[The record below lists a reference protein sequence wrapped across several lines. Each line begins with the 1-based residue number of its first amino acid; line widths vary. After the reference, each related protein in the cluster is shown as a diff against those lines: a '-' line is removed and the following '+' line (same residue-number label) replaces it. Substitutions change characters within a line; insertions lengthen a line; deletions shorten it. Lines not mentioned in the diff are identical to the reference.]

1 MNPIKRVC
9 ALGLSLLLVCGSV
22 SMAALAEGES
32 SSTSQGS
39 STGTTSSATTPPTG
53 QSIRVTISDIGK
65 RGSYVRAVVEDEEG
79 NAPVGLK
86 LTLEVDGVEK
96 DTATVQERL
105 VEFTGY
111 ELQAGD
117 TEIVIKSARQTVES
131 AGKTYEAAKGSWTI
145 SHSPEELLGFTF
157 SEYERTLDGET
168 GAFEMRWNYYTSM
181 SANGA
186 DIVALIA
193 GDERF
198 SVYSSSGTVTAD
210 LSELPHGS
218 HTLTYVFELK
228 NGQEVELK
236 QSEPLIREGRVSTT
250 LKVAVV
256 NGKITATLTDQWG
269 RPVAN
274 HPVSL
279 MVGNASYAAQ
289 ETNSRGVVTFNIAAP
304 ADGTEVICTAEERT
318 TQDNVTYLAS
328 TGRLES
334 GGEGTDSTTSV
345 TTSTTTTREV
355 LTTTSRRKTTT
366 TSKEGE
372 TTTTAKTYPT
382 VTGAGT
388 TGKEGD
394 QIAVNVT
401 FDTGVR
407 DQFGVKDADFEGKAR
422 LLLDPSLYSQIVGD
436 SNAVVMLSVRHSPIE
451 VTDQMISTAIANVS
465 KYSAFHA
472 ENIQRITVDLSV
484 LFKSGDNEV
493 QMTAL
498 PTGNYTIRLPL
509 PKSMQKVKRIGI
521 SAAGEE
527 GISTP
532 VEARIEN
539 GYLEFDTQFL
549 STFAILGFEE
559 ATTRA
564 ISQVPTLVIW
574 MFVVAG
580 VLLIGAGLLLY
591 FFVIRKP
598 APDEGPNPP
607 MDGAA
612 GSGGPGLPP
621 DQPPYRPNSFV
632 SPEPPKTE
640 SSAPLTVD
648 DIMEDL
654 YSSDSRRPQASQ
666 PRPSS
671 AQEGG
676 VSLGSFQNRSAS
688 AETKKTAQDIDIDW
702 N

>member
-22 SMAALAEGES
+22 SMTVLAEGES

-39 STGTTSSATTPPTG
+39 STGTTSSATTQPTG
-53 QSIRVTISDIGK
+53 QSIRVTISDVGK
-65 RGSYVRAVVEDEEG
+65 RGAYVRAVVEDEEG
-79 NAPVGLK
+79 NAPVGLQ

-111 ELQAGD
+111 ELQTGD
-117 TEIVIKSARQTVES
+117 TEIVVKSARQTVES
-131 AGKTYEAAKGSWTI
+131 SGKTYEAASGSWTV
-145 SHSPEELLGFTF
+145 SYSPEELLGFTF
-157 SEYERTLDGET
+157 YEYDRELDGET
-168 GAFEMRWNYYTSM
+168 GAFQMRWNYYTSM

-198 SVYSSSGTVTAD
+198 SVDSSSGTVTAD

-236 QSEPLIREGRVSTT
+236 QSKPLIREGQVSTT
-250 LKVAVV
+250 LKVSVV
-256 NGKITATLTDQWG
+256 DGKITATLTDQWG

-289 ETNSRGVVTFNIAAP
+289 ETDSRGVVTFNIAAP

-318 TQDNVTYLAS
+318 TEDNVTYLAS
-328 TGRLES
+328 TGRLEN

-422 LLLDPSLYSQIVGD
+422 LLLDQSLYNQIVGD
-436 SNAVVMLSVRHSPIE
+436 SNAVVMLAVRYSPID

-521 SAAGEE
+521 SAAGED

-549 STFAILGFEE
+549 SSFAILGFEE
-559 ATTRA
+559 ATTGA

-598 APDEGPNPP
+598 APVEGPYPP
-607 MDGAA
+607 MDD
-612 GSGGPGLPP
+612 GPGAEGPDLPP
-621 DQPPYRPNSFV
+621 DQPPYRPDPFV

-640 SSAPLTVD
+640 PSAPLTVD

-666 PRPSS
+666 PRSS
-671 AQEGG
+671 STQEGG